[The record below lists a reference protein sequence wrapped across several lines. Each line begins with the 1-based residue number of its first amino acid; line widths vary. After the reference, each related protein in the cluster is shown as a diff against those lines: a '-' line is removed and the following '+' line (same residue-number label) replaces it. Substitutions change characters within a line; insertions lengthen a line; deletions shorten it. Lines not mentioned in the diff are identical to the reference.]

1 LIGDAL
7 DGTGVVWYAFALKL
21 LFTAVTLG
29 SGFQGGEVTPL
40 FVIGA
45 TLGAA
50 LAVPLGVPVGLLASV
65 GFVAVF
71 AAATN
76 TPLACTIMG
85 LELFGA
91 AALPYLA
98 VGCVVAYVFSSH
110 RGIYGSQRLAVPKHP
125 GATVDEA
132 PATLDELTQGR
143 SGWLPPM
150 FRRAR

>member
-1 LIGDAL
+1 
-7 DGTGVVWYAFALKL
+7 
-21 LFTAVTLG
+21 
-29 SGFQGGEVTPL
+29 
-40 FVIGA
+40 VIGA

-50 LAVPLGVPVGLLASV
+50 LAAPLGVPVELLASV

-91 AALPYLA
+91 EALPYLA

-110 RGIYGSQRLAVPKHP
+110 RGIYGAQRVDTPKDP
-125 GATVDEA
+125 SRRTPEGDLRDVADRRR
-132 PATLDELTQGR
+132 P
-143 SGWLPPM
+143 W
-150 FRRAR
+150 RRAR